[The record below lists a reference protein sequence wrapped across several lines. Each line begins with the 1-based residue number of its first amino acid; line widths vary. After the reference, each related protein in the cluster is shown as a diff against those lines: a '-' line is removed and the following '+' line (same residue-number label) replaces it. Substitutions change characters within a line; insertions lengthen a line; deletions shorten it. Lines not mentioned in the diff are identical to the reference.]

1 MDDFE
6 RGAREMQRVA
16 AEAMDAL
23 AKNTEKFIAA
33 CSTGLDHGYTLAR
46 LREAKAHYLIAAET
60 IRSISIE
67 GAINAVVGDER

>member
-16 AEAMDAL
+16 AEALDEMAL
-23 AKNTEKFIAA
+23 RSDE
-33 CSTGLDHGYTLAR
+33 AR
-46 LREAKAHYLIAAET
+46 RVISKGINPHRWTALLERSSCCREAASY